1 MELNPTSPPSV
12 AFSLGAAKIQNVINK
27 KERERER
34 KESNDFFSFAHD
46 TKCSDFI
53 IFFFNLTSD
62 HEKQR

>member
-53 IFFFNLTSD
+53 IFFF
-62 HEKQR
+62 

>member
-34 KESNDFFSFAHD
+34 KAMIFFSFAHD